1 MGPTHTAARTS
12 HLAGTIVVTPVL
24 VLAIGHVL
32 AALVD
37 PPPRPRGRGM
47 KCRGVAGDEFP
58 MVSAMRADAVATAS
72 NCGFC

>member
-37 PPPRPRGRGM
+37 PPPAAAGPRHEMPGSRGR
-47 KCRGVAGDEFP
+47 
-58 MVSAMRADAVATAS
+58 
-72 NCGFC
+72 